1 MVGCAI
7 CEDWFHIA
15 CLGLAPC
22 SKHLPPPG
30 VTAVVCLVES
40 GGHHI
45 NVSGEYVCPA
55 CSHTTWGTGAA
66 KAQHAHEPAGEGG
79 VEAAGTA
86 AADGQLL
93 AGASASGVLG
103 MGLGL
108 GLGLARF

>member
-22 SKHLPPPG
+22 SKHLPPAG

-45 NVSGEYVCPA
+45 NVSGEYVCPT

-66 KAQHAHEPAGEGG
+66 KAQQEPAGEGG
-79 VEAAGTA
+79 VEAAAGAA
-86 AADGQLL
+86 AADAPP
-93 AGASASGVLG
+93 AGAGGVLG
-103 MGLGL
+103 LGLGL

>member
-30 VTAVVCLVES
+30 VTSVVCLVES

-66 KAQHAHEPAGEGG
+66 KAQAQQEPA
-79 VEAAGTA
+79 EAAAGA
-86 AADGQLL
+86 ASAEGLL
-93 AGASASGVLG
+93 AGAGGVLG
-103 MGLGL
+103 LGLGL
-108 GLGLARF
+108 GLGLARP